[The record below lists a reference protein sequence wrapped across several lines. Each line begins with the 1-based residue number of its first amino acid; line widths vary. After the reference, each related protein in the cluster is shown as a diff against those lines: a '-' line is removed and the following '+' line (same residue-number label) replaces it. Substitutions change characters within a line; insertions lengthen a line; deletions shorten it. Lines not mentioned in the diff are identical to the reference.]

1 MAVRGTSLA
10 DRGALAQVLVTT
22 PVFWNGRAL
31 ALPPVRRRLGSP
43 LIEHLEA
50 LAMSKTKKIWLFL
63 ALVLMLTGCGAAASK
78 NADSPARGGG
88 QPAESAESAPGSAGF
103 AADAPPSKSAAGDEA
118 PPPPASQ
125 PGAPPRSAS
134 TDASG
139 GAPSKSEAPRRAEP
153 RPETRPGLGTEWGET
168 RTSRVHDVSFV
179 RDSSRPFATAVLNYN
194 DRRGVDAM
202 ANAKAREVRRDSSA
216 AGGAVTIQI
225 RDASGNP
232 LEAVHVGDRT
242 LVVGQAGQRYSIVL
256 TNNTN
261 HRFESVVTVDGL
273 DVINGRPGTLEN
285 RGYVLMPF
293 ATLEIE
299 GFRQSNAA
307 VAAFRFAAVSES
319 YAAQMGSARNVGVI
333 GIALFGERGDSFVDE
348 RELRLR
354 DSATPFPAD
363 PRFAQPPRR

>member
-1 MAVRGTSLA
+1 
-10 DRGALAQVLVTT
+10 
-22 PVFWNGRAL
+22 
-31 ALPPVRRRLGSP
+31 
-43 LIEHLEA
+43 
-50 LAMSKTKKIWLFL
+50 MSTTKKIWLFL
-63 ALVLMLTGCGAAASK
+63 ALVLMLTGCGGAERSP
-78 NADSPARGGG
+78 NAPRSAGL
-88 QPAESAESAPGSAGF
+88 QPAEAAEPASGIS
-103 AADAPPSKSAAGDEA
+103 ADAPSKSSSFDEPA
-118 PPPPASQ
+118 PPPPAS
-125 PGAPPRSAS
+125 
-134 TDASG
+134 
-139 GAPSKSEAPRRAEP
+139 APSSPGRSSGAGDSTSAGAAPRRAEP

-168 RTSRVHDVSFV
+168 RVSRVHDVSFV
-179 RDSSRPFATAVLNYN
+179 RESSRPFATAVLNYN

-202 ANAKAREVRRDSSA
+202 ANAKAREIRRDSSA

-242 LVVGQAGQRYSIVL
+242 LVVGQAGQRYSIIL

-261 HRFESVVTVDGL
+261 HRFESVVSVDGL

-307 VAAFRFAAVSES
+307 VAAFRFAAVGES

-333 GIALFGERGDSFVDE
+333 GIALFNEQGDSFVDE